1 MAVLITGAGFIGCH
15 TAKLL
20 TERGERVI
28 MLDSSPEPKAIG
40 TLVDPGRITL
50 VRQDICD
57 YEALLAL
64 IDLHGVK
71 RIFHAAAVLSRA
83 LLRSPRLGIM
93 VNVMG
98 TANVLEAARERNL
111 ERVVLASSTLAG
123 LSVVENFKGDRF
135 PEDFSMRVVSEHPRS
150 LYAATKISAEHLC
163 LYYRDAYGVDVAV
176 VRYSAVIG
184 HWPGAPRSLTG
195 QILSAFLDPAM
206 QGKRAII
213 DDPQLVWSGSQEY
226 VDVRDA
232 ARGTVAALIAPA
244 VPSAVYYIS
253 SGVKH
258 TFDEFIG
265 LVREVIP
272 AIEVDIRVAPK
283 GAAPT
288 QARPPLDLRLAEKEL
303 GFKPLFQMRDTIRD
317 YVSSQAWSKFIDAGH

>member
-20 TERGERVI
+20 LERGERVI
-28 MLDSSPEPKAIG
+28 MLDSSPEPEAIG
-40 TLVDPGRITL
+40 GIVGADRVTL
-50 VRQDICD
+50 VRQDICN
-57 YEALLAL
+57 YEALLVL
-64 IDLHGVK
+64 IDRHRIK
-71 RIFHAAAVLSRA
+71 RIFHAAAVLSRG
-83 LLRSPRLGIM
+83 LLRSPREGIM

-98 TANVLEAARERNL
+98 TANVLEAARECKL

-123 LSVVENFKGDRF
+123 LSVVENFKGERF

-150 LYAATKISAEHLC
+150 LYAVTKISAEHLC
-163 LYYRDAYGVDVAV
+163 LYYRHAYEVDVAA

-184 HWPGAPRSLTG
+184 DWQGAPRSLTG

-206 QGKRAII
+206 QGRRVVI

-232 ARGTVAALIAPA
+232 ARGTIAALHAPA
-244 VPSAVYYIS
+244 VPSAVYNIS

-258 TFDEFIG
+258 TFEEFIG
-265 LVREVIP
+265 LVREVYP
-272 AIEVDIRVAPK
+272 AVEVDIRVVPK
-283 GAAPT
+283 GAAPA
-288 QARPPLDLRLAEKEL
+288 QARPPLDLRLAAQEL
-303 GFKPLFQMRDTIRD
+303 GFKPLFQMRDTIKD
-317 YVSSQAWSKFIDAGH
+317 YVSSHA